1 MISYLKNEL
10 FDNMME
16 YLREYSEVKENKGI
30 EEALEL
36 YGKKIMMLAENYQKY
51 AASDIEAQY

>member
-1 MISYLKNEL
+1 MKNML

-16 YLREYSEVKENKGI
+16 YLREYSEVKESKGI

-36 YGKKIMMLAENYQKY
+36 YG
-51 AASDIEAQY
+51 

>member
-1 MISYLKNEL
+1 
-10 FDNMME
+10 MME